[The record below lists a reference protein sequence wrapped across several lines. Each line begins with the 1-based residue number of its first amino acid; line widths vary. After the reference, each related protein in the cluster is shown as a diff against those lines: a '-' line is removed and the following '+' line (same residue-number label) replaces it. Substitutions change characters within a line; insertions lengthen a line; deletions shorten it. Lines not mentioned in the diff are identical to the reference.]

1 MRALLYCRSRASGPD
16 LDEQQRLLVEAALS
30 RGFDYEV
37 VRDDGLESGPDRS
50 DKLAEALDL
59 LDRHHADVLMAV
71 RLDVVLGGSDAPA
84 DLVARSERA
93 GWGIIVSGDGI
104 DTTSRF
110 GRRLGGLVTAE
121 ERELIS
127 RRTRDAMQRQ
137 KAEGAVFGRPV
148 DPGFLVT
155 YRDVLAMVGRGM
167 SYNAVAR
174 TLNDQG
180 IPTAKG
186 RTWYASTVKAM
197 VESETARRLERPK
210 TG

>member
-1 MRALLYCRSRASGPD
+1 MKALLYCRAQNKAPT
-16 LDEQQRLLVEAALS
+16 LDEQERMLVAAALE

-37 VRDDGLESGPDRS
+37 IREDGGADRT
-50 DKLAEALDL
+50 DKLTQVLELLDL
-59 LDRHHADVLMAV
+59 HHADVLMAV
-71 RLDVVLGGSDAPA
+71 RLDMIVSASDGPI
-84 DLVARSERA
+84 DLMSRSERA
-93 GWGIIVSGDGI
+93 GWGIILSGDGI
-104 DTTSRF
+104 DTTSTSRF
-110 GRRLGGLVTAE
+110 GRRIDRLLSLE

-137 KAEGAVFGRPV
+137 KAEGAMFGRPV

-155 YRDVLAMVGRGM
+155 YRDVLAMVERGM

-174 TLNDQG
+174 ALNEQG
-180 IPTAKG
+180 ISTAKG

-197 VESETARRLERPK
+197 VESETAKRLEPPK